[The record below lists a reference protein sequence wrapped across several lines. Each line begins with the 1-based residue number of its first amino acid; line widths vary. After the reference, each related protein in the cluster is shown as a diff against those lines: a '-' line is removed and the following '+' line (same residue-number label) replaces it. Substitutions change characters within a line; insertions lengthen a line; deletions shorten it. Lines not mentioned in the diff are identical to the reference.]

1 VDGDAVLIFWDVGLV
16 SVLLGGAGGL
26 GGEGSGD
33 AENGDSGG
41 AFMGG
46 LRRCLDL
53 LDGDGGE
60 GGDAKGFGV
69 DGRTGESDEVGMGGR
84 DDLGVSRSAFLTD
97 AEDQMMGIDV
107 GAVTADG
114 AVSCDFGGGEGL
126 DCGDC
131 GEEGVAAIR
140 AESSVIIV
148 DTNAFTSCEE

>member
-1 VDGDAVLIFWDVGLV
+1 
-16 SVLLGGAGGL
+16 L
-26 GGEGSGD
+26 GGECSGD
-33 AENGDSGG
+33 AELNGDSGG
-41 AFMGG
+41 AFVGG

-107 GAVTADG
+107 GAVTEDG
-114 AVSCDFGGGEGL
+114 AVSWDFGGGEVSIGGGEEGVG
-126 DCGDC
+126 CGV